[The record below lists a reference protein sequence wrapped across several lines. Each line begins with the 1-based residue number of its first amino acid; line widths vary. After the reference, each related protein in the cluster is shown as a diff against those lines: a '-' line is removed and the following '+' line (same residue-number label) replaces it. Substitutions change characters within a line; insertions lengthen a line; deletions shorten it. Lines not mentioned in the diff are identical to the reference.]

1 MARPTPLVDCWPLLP
16 RPTDGKPRA
25 EDEPVQGAF
34 TACVGLAA
42 LFLVLRQV
50 PSTGLGPE
58 MARLVALVGGG
69 GGFALTSVIVAL
81 LLGVAVVAP
90 VLRVPEWMRTAA
102 LSTFDHA
109 LHLAY
114 VLSVCGVFGA
124 LMLQGKVTPVTMWF
138 TGQAAML
145 WGLHRT
151 RLWLAGPSA
160 A

>member
-1 MARPTPLVDCWPLLP
+1 MARPRPLLDCWPLLP
-16 RPTDGKPRA
+16 RPTNGQPRA
-25 EDEPVQGAF
+25 EDEPAQGASI
-34 TACVGLAA
+34 ACVGLAA
-42 LFLVLRQV
+42 LFLVLRQA

-69 GGFALTSVIVAL
+69 GGFALTCIILAL
-81 LLGVAVVAP
+81 LVGVAVVAP

-102 LSTFDHA
+102 LSTFDHT
-109 LHLAY
+109 LHLAF

-124 LMLQGKVTPVTMWF
+124 LVLQGKVTPVTLWF
-138 TGQAAML
+138 TGQSAML